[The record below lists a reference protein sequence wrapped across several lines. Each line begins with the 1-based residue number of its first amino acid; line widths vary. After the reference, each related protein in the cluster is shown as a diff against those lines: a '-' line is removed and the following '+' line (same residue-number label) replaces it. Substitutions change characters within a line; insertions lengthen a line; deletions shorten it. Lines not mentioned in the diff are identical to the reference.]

1 MTATA
6 TINPCDLF
14 QILFHFPISHHHRHY
29 NSLSLL
35 QDSSTP
41 PDWRHKENRT
51 ERGGFCFGTSVS
63 SPHSFSSLP
72 SVRLWCDY
80 YTFSGGFNHG
90 PVGPSPRGGPH
101 FNACVLLFPPVYCLA
116 FYSARQSHWHQGPLR
131 ITCLRQSDPWT
142 LNQPLYT
149 GIDSRSEI
157 ELALTDEDTSDDAEN
172 EGTIFL
178 VLIFWWFVD
187 HMCLPLKGF
196 KLIEELGRVT
206 SCLIERCKSLFSV
219 FSTCN
224 FQHVW
229 TPCQHI
235 YRQYTLFKALLSVS
249 LVSFQSWSRRA
260 SFLWA

>member
-29 NSLSLL
+29 NSLSLR

-157 ELALTDEDTSDDAEN
+157 ELALTDEDTSDDVEN
-172 EGTIFL
+172 ERTIFL

-187 HMCLPLKGF
+187 HMCPPLTGF
-196 KLIEELGRVT
+196 
-206 SCLIERCKSLFSV
+206 S
-219 FSTCN
+219 
-224 FQHVW
+224 
-229 TPCQHI
+229 
-235 YRQYTLFKALLSVS
+235 
-249 LVSFQSWSRRA
+249 
-260 SFLWA
+260 